1 MKDLR
6 KKLIKKVKR
15 VVVKV
20 GSAVAAGRGGRGGR
34 AVYSRLASD
43 ISGLKN
49 TGIDA
54 VIVSSGAIALGI
66 KRLAMNS
73 MPVSIPERQAVAA
86 VGQGRLMAHY
96 DRAFSRLGLK
106 TAQVLLTHDDF
117 SNRKRF
123 LNARNAL
130 LTLLKMGIVP
140 VINENDTVAVDELKF
155 GDNDELSALT
165 TNLVEADLL
174 VILTDIDGLYDSDP
188 LANPDAEMIS
198 LVEDV
203 DALPL
208 DTLCGPAGS
217 LGTGGMRSKCEAAR
231 KAAHFGAATIIAHGF
246 TPKVLKKIFAFE
258 DTGTLVL
265 PREDRLKSRKHWL
278 AFSTRP
284 AGSLYVDDGAK
295 EALLKNGRSLLPSGI
310 KKIDGTFEA
319 GSVVLCVDLSGMH
332 FARGVVN
339 YSSIELNRI
348 KGFKTTEIETIL
360 GYKVYDEVIHRD
372 NLVVL

>member
-6 KKLIKKVKR
+6 KKLLKKVKR

-20 GSAVAAGRGGRGGR
+20 GSAVVAGRGG
-34 AVYSRLASD
+34 VTIYTRLASD
-43 ISGLKN
+43 ISGLKD

-54 VIVSSGAIALGI
+54 VIVSSGAIALGM
-66 KRLAMNS
+66 KRLGMKSRPAG
-73 MPVSIPERQAVAA
+73 IPERQAVAA

-96 DRAFSRLGLK
+96 DRAFSRFGLK
-106 TAQVLLTHDDF
+106 TAQVLLTHGDF
-117 SNRKRF
+117 SDRKRF

-130 LTLLKMGIVP
+130 FTLLKMGIVP
-140 VINENDTVAVDELKF
+140 VINENDTVAVDELKL

-174 VILTDIDGLYDSDP
+174 VILTDIDGLYDRDP
-188 LANPDAEMIS
+188 SANHDAKKIG

-203 DALPL
+203 DALEL
-208 DTLCGPAGS
+208 DALCGPAGS

-246 TPKVLKKIFAFE
+246 TPKVLKKLFAFE
-258 DTGTLVL
+258 DIGTLVM

-295 EALLKNGRSLLPSGI
+295 EALLKKGKSLLPSGI

-319 GSVVLCVDLSGMH
+319 GSVVLCVDLSGMK

-339 YSSIELNRI
+339 YSSVELNRI
-348 KGFKTTEIETIL
+348 KGFKTAEIETLL

-372 NLVVL
+372 NFVAL